1 MTRLNVAVVMGV
13 LVIVTGVALI
23 GVQVLEGGGQEMKE
37 RNFQLI
43 GAEAGS
49 SKFQVET
56 SFPGVAVIALG
67 IVLLIAGAAMSRGS
81 G

>member
-1 MTRLNVAVVMGV
+1 MSGLNVALVMGV

-37 RNFQLI
+37 HNFQLI

-49 SKFQVET
+49 TKFQVET
-56 SFPGVAVIALG
+56 SLPGVAVIALG

-81 G
+81 